1 MAKTHIPAARAQRV
15 AVIDHGPGAHLVA
28 TMLVRAGLGPVVVLR
43 RMSEIRAALVAER
56 FSAIL
61 VRPEAFGPAGQELF
75 PLLERLRGRSPV
87 EVIDRDAP
95 LSQGD
100 VHAGAL
106 STLLARVRDHIRRP
120 AEAQSSTAD
129 HIDRR
134 FIAVDP
140 LTVALVARGYALA
153 PCARSLTITGE
164 IGSGKETFARE
175 LHRGGSSPGRFV
187 VVDVS
192 GVDADSLH
200 VALFG
205 KDGNHGDAPP
215 LAGAVLAASAG
226 TVYLDGIDGLAAEA
240 VPALVRLIAQAA
252 YVPVGGTRMRRSSA
266 RVVCATN
273 WSLERMRDADR
284 LDPALLQLL
293 GERHL
298 YVPALRERP
307 GDLALLWQTFVA
319 EAGGSC
325 AHLDDD
331 ALAELT
337 GRALPGNLRALQ
349 AVVAVVVGRGLAKV
363 TARDIDATIAGLANA
378 LFEHPEGL
386 RFPRR
391 LPTLRELQRL
401 LVVESLRRS
410 GGNQAT
416 AAIMLG
422 ITRQA
427 LNQRIGRAAL
437 GRRGA

>member
-1 MAKTHIPAARAQRV
+1 
-15 AVIDHGPGAHLVA
+15 
-28 TMLVRAGLGPVVVLR
+28 MLVRAGLGPVVVLR
-43 RMSEIRAALVAER
+43 RLSEIRAALVAER
-56 FSAIL
+56 FAAIL

-120 AEAQSSTAD
+120 VEARSTAAD
-129 HIDRR
+129 VVDRR

-140 LTVALVARGYALA
+140 LTVALCERGRALA

-192 GVDADSLH
+192 GVDAESLH
-200 VALFG
+200 LALFG
-205 KDGNHGDAPP
+205 NDGARGGAPP
-215 LAGAVLAASAG
+215 IAGAVLTASAG
-226 TVYLDGIDGLAAEA
+226 TLYLDGIDGLATEA
-240 VPALVRLIAQAA
+240 IPALLRLIGQSA
-252 YVPVGGTRMRRSSA
+252 YVPVGGTRVRRSSA
-266 RVVCATN
+266 RVVCATS
-273 WSLERMRDADR
+273 WPLERLRADDR
-284 LDPALLQLL
+284 LDPALIHLL
-293 GERHL
+293 GERHFH
-298 YVPALRERP
+298 VPALRERP
-307 GDLALLWQTFVA
+307 GDLPMLWRSFVE

-331 ALAELT
+331 ALALLAA
-337 GRALPGNLRALQ
+337 RSLPGTLRELQ
-349 AVVAVVVGRGLAKV
+349 AVVAVMVGRGLSTV
-363 TARDIDATIAGLANA
+363 TARDLDAAISGLASA
-378 LFEHPEGL
+378 LLEQPDGL

-416 AAIMLG
+416 AATMLG

-427 LNQRIGRAAL
+427 LNQRLGRAAI